1 MKLKELALCVH
12 RTLDA
17 NKDKWG
23 LVACEPQYLL
33 TYDEAEKQFAWAGEI
48 DEAEVERLNETF
60 WEAGIQ
66 TRDFMEVARAIAI
79 ILEARCVTKED
90 RDGKLEW
97 LSSLNEKTA
106 KTVRRINRR
115 EPPNEKKHEREWR
128 FGEFSKIEFIQ
139 RYGYMYDSEDEA
151 NADANDRNATCPVL
165 MGLLNAGWLNF
176 EAKETDGKI
185 IVRARDPKCSFSP
198 SSMLAAIK
206 IAFETMVERHHYK
219 AVKATIHASSILHSL
234 KKEINLAWLN
244 GRTYAN
250 SDMKPSELYPALELI
265 LNDGDRYPQSVYDF
279 KTLHSDFLKMVRNA
293 TNIIA
298 NLDETQHDIARQL
311 FVNLLDGMKQ
321 LSDVECL
328 LAKRQQ
334 ERDPKTNRFIY
345 PKYDVSNNIY
355 TMTIGTVIHFL
366 ERQYDTVNRM
376 DLTAL
381 QTWRNQPEN
390 KDQWHPLYSWNE
402 SNMIRK
408 YIKAQYYAAGEKP
421 PMRQHTEVKWTPEG
435 YVTETTE
442 VPIFAEDC

>member
-1 MKLKELALCVH
+1 MEGLNMKLKELALCVH

-48 DEAEVERLNETF
+48 DEKEVERLNETY

-97 LSSLNEKTA
+97 LSSLNEKAA

-115 EPPNEKKHEREWR
+115 EPPNEKKHEKEWR

-219 AVKATIHASSILHSL
+219 EAKQGIQNAFLLYSL
-234 KKEINLAWLN
+234 SHWRHGVTMPSVCGANLPN
-244 GRTYAN
+244 GCG
-250 SDMKPSELYPALELI
+250 PHELLDFIETFMM
-265 LNDGDRYPQSVYDF
+265 DEESFPQEVFDF
-279 KTLHSDFLKMVRNA
+279 KTLNRKFVLICKQIVSTINSM
-293 TNIIA
+293 
-298 NLDETQHDIARQL
+298 DETMEDI
-311 FVNLLDGMKQ
+311 VKQ
-321 LSDVECL
+321 LYLNTFDNMNTLADVECRIL
-328 LAKRQQ
+328 REQQ
-334 ERDPKTNRFIY
+334 ERDPVTKKFIKPSFKIENLVYTITLATLLFYLDMKFDRTMRIDQCFGNRLNRPY
-345 PKYDVSNNIY
+345 YDWEKQSGHNIEE
-355 TMTIGTVIHFL
+355 MIQ
-366 ERQYDTVNRM
+366 RQY
-376 DLTAL
+376 L
-381 QTWRNQPEN
+381 
-390 KDQWHPLYSWNE
+390 
-402 SNMIRK
+402 
-408 YIKAQYYAAGEKP
+408 
-421 PMRQHTEVKWTPEG
+421 VK
-435 YVTETTE
+435 
-442 VPIFAEDC
+442 